1 MDTAAYFSGENFG
14 AFALCGA
21 LSILIPVLMLII
33 YKCRNK
39 DVPLSPFFIGCGI
52 LVVFALVLESLLHQ
66 VMIPIVS
73 GNILTYALYGA
84 FAAGIFEETG
94 RLAAFGLL
102 MKKHDDP
109 RTALMY
115 GMGHGGIEAILI
127 VGVTMLSYIFI
138 AATVN
143 SVGIESA
150 VQLYSAGQPENAEL
164 IRQQFEQL
172 RSMSMGNALL
182 SVYERI
188 IAITVHISL
197 SVVVFAAVKVKGKGW
212 LYVLA
217 VLLHAMLDFPVA
229 FYQKG
234 ALNAPVLYV
243 LLTLCTGIMVLVGV
257 KCFKL
262 AKENMAVSDGVCE

>member
-1 MDTAAYFSGENFG
+1 MAETAYFSGENIG

-21 LSILIPVLMLII
+21 LCILIPVLMLII
-33 YKCRNK
+33 YKRRNK

-52 LVVFALVLESLLHQ
+52 FVVFALVLESLLHQ

-73 GNILTYALYGA
+73 GNVWAYALYGA

-94 RLAAFGLL
+94 RLVAFGLL

-115 GMGHGGIEAILI
+115 GMGHSGIEAILL
-127 VGVTMLSYIFI
+127 VGVTMLSYIVV

-143 SVGIESA
+143 SVGLESA

-164 IRQQFEQL
+164 IRQQFEML
-172 RSMSMGNALL
+172 RSMSMGNALI

-197 SVVVFAAVKVKGKGW
+197 SAVVFAAVKVKGKGW

-217 VLLHAMLDFPVA
+217 VLLHALLDLPAA

-234 ALNAPVLYV
+234 ALTAPLLYV
-243 LLTLCTGIMVLVGV
+243 VLTLITGVMVFVGV

-262 AKENMAVSDGVCE
+262 AKKNMTVSDEICE